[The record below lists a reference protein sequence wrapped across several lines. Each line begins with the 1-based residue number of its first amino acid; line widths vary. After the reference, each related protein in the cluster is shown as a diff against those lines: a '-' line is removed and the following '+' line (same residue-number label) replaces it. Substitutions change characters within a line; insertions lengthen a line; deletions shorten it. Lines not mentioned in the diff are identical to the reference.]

1 MVSTSKFVPALALLG
16 ALVAAPACA
25 TGGAAYR
32 GEPYQRGPYG
42 NGREVE
48 RIAHDN
54 GYHDGREAG
63 EKDARKG
70 RAFAVDHHD
79 DFRDADHGYHRDY
92 GDKEFYRRE
101 FREGFRAGYS
111 DAYNEF
117 AHYRR

>member
-1 MVSTSKFVPALALLG
+1 MVSKSKIIPAVALFG

-25 TGGAAYR
+25 TGGYAYR
-32 GEPYQRGPYG
+32 SDGQHQPYG

-54 GYHDGREAG
+54 GYHEGREAG
-63 EKDARKG
+63 ENDGRKG
-70 RAFAVDHHD
+70 RSFSVERHD
-79 DFRDADHGYHRDY
+79 DFRDADEGYHREY
-92 GDKEFYRRE
+92 GDKDFYRRE

-111 DAYNEF
+111 DAYNQF